1 MTTERVARRA
11 KVSRVTGY
19 RRFWDRHALV
29 TAKMTREGRRIIAR
43 VTESMASA
51 QPPSRSSRHSPVRSA
66 SHEPVLSRTAL
77 LESGELIAAGL
88 ADDAALLRLGS
99 TLVADGVQGEG
110 RLHRAPPGSRPGRE
124 SVVRLFA
131 ACVLLPALRH
141 RPEHRRIDQRLPAP
155 RSGSDDHRPTHPDP
169 P

>member
-29 TAKMTREGRRIIAR
+29 TAKMAREGRRISAR

-51 QPPSRSSRHSPVRSA
+51 QPPTEQIVEAFASA
-66 SHEPVLSRTAL
+66 IRIARTVLSRTL

-110 RLHRAPPGSRPGRE
+110 RLHRAPQIPTGPRE
-124 SVVRLFA
+124 RSTPVRRMRT
-131 ACVLLPALRH
+131 P
-141 RPEHRRIDQRLPAP
+141 P
-155 RSGSDDHRPTHPDP
+155 RATPST
-169 P
+169 